1 MQLALVDEGRKSVI
15 LDIAGYPPGERVKN
29 QIGARE
35 ALPKQY
41 GDAPQYTLVVA
52 GGDTDIK
59 PVPAIELEAR
69 IRRAHSLIWA
79 GGRRDPLGTHQG
91 AISHEHLAEPRQ
103 RPEVRDRVP
112 RQPQVRQPRHLRE
125 RPHVGHPVAV
135 QQQHLAAV
143 GILLLVIAARERILI
158 RLDAWILP
166 ETADQRPP
174 CRHHLA

>member
-1 MQLALVDEGRKSVI
+1 MSR
-15 LDIAGYPPGERVKN
+15 
-29 QIGARE
+29 
-35 ALPKQY
+35 
-41 GDAPQYTLVVA
+41 

-91 AISHEHLAEPRQ
+91 AISHEHLAETRQ

-135 QQQHLAAV
+135 QQQHLQAV
-143 GILLLVIAARERILI
+143 QPGQPR
-158 RLDAWILP
+158 
-166 ETADQRPP
+166 QRPEVRDP
-174 CRHHLA
+174 VAGQAQHPPYNFGHRSHGVFDARPFDANVEAC